1 MHAWGPVLGTLQA
14 TGKCT
19 PVGTGSRCVPHTPFP
34 PKTLT
39 ADSYELLFL
48 LSEDLFKTE
57 LDHLSVYKSMKDFI

>member
-1 MHAWGPVLGTLQA
+1 MHAWGPVLGALQA

-19 PVGTGSRCVPHTPFP
+19 PVGTGSHCVPHTLFP

-57 LDHLSVYKSMKDFI
+57 LDHLSVYKPMKDFI